1 MVECTNL
8 MRFGQI
14 ENNKDEIALKSP
26 LSVKETFQFN
36 KPSMSIWSRSV
47 NLKTSQHSLPCFL
60 TRSAK
65 RTFGPG
71 LSIYFFCSLLDVIF
85 QLLFLLLAVCA
96 LSNTSFYDSFY
107 HPEILSFIIIIF
119 PPRAFI
125 VHLRVCSASKV
136 ITRLSFVLQN
146 GLCCRMK
153 CKRLSY
159 YFISRIRSE
168 ITVAIWK
175 FVDTMTY
182 VYYSKYSFG
191 VWWLKV

>member
-1 MVECTNL
+1 

-96 LSNTSFYDSFY
+96 LSNTSYYDSFY
-107 HPEILSFIIIIF
+107 HSEILFSSTIFYYYHFSTPSIHSAFTCVLSIKSHYTFIF
-119 PPRAFI
+119 
-125 VHLRVCSASKV
+125 CSSKWP
-136 ITRLSFVLQN
+136 LLQN
-146 GLCCRMK
+146 EMQAPVVPF
-153 CKRLSY
+153 
-159 YFISRIRSE
+159 YF
-168 ITVAIWK
+168 
-175 FVDTMTY
+175 
-182 VYYSKYSFG
+182 
-191 VWWLKV
+191 